1 MVVVW
6 DGFGA
11 VDVTVLVSVVAGWVT
26 VVVAVS
32 V

>member
-6 DGFGA
+6 EGFDA
-11 VDVTVLVSVVAGWVT
+11 VDVTVLVSVLAGWVT
-26 VVVAVS
+26 VVVVVS